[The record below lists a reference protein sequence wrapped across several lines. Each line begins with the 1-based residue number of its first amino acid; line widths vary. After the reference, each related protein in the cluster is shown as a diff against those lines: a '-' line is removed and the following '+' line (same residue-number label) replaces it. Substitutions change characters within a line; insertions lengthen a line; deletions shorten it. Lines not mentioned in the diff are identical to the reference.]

1 MASKKNHMHSS
12 TSLKR
17 LVDQYINDRF
27 KIWFRVE
34 KQFIDL
40 RAMSLNYTNG
50 EIPLDDI
57 SKLHQLVNNIEITD
71 PPYDPELEG
80 IVQFA
85 WVTWAE
91 LYLNPV
97 FQRDSSPNQH
107 LKIKNDFEHTSVIVP
122 CALKLDGKYFIWDGH
137 HTLQTLKTKNYTK
150 YPIWFIDGDQIS
162 DEDAY
167 EKGFPDKIKYLI
179 WLAGTNMKRINLQ
192 NKLKLSN
199 YDAYMISVDI
209 EDPKFVAM
217 DRILHNAGFE
227 AKRKATGYAKS
238 KYLPFTQVN
247 SGMEIY
253 EILDS
258 NQMPGT
264 YLKRSLEFHKQ
275 TWPNSAAVLE
285 IWRPVAR
292 ICANADI
299 QGLTLDQQFFIDLG
313 NELKSLY
320 GDPDTAQERLK
331 TSLQDAIKNHQFN
344 GAPQDHDQWRM
355 HDAIINL
362 YNQRVGKIVL
372 PTAQCQWKV
381 I

>member
-1 MASKKNHMHSS
+1 MASKKNIMHSS
-12 TSLKR
+12 TSFTR
-17 LVDQYINDRF
+17 LVNQYLADKF
-27 KIWFRVE
+27 KIWF
-34 KQFIDL
+34 KIDKKFIDL
-40 RAMSLNYTNG
+40 RAMSKNFPNG
-50 EIPLDDI
+50 EIPLEEI
-57 SKLHQLVNNIEITD
+57 SKIHRLVNNIEITD

-80 IVQFA
+80 IVLFA
-85 WVTWAE
+85 WVSWAE
-91 LYLNPV
+91 LYLNPI

-107 LKIKNDFEHTSVIVP
+107 LKIKNDFEHTAVIVP

-137 HTLQTLKTKNYTK
+137 HTLQTLNSKNYTK
-150 YPIWFIDGDQIS
+150 YPIWYIDGDKIS
-162 DEDAY
+162 DEDAR
-167 EKGFPDKIKYLI
+167 EKGFPDKNQYLI

-192 NKLKLSN
+192 NKMKLSH

-209 EDPKFVAM
+209 ADPKFVAM
-217 DRILHNAGFE
+217 DRILRGAGFQ
-227 AKRKATGYAKS
+227 AKRQATGYLKDT
-238 KYLPFTQVN
+238 YLPFTQVN

-253 EILDS
+253 EILDN

-285 IWRPVAR
+285 IWRPIAR
-292 ICANADI
+292 ICASADI
-299 QGLTLDQQFFIDLG
+299 QGVTLDQQFFIDLG
-313 NELKSLY
+313 NELKSLF

-331 TSLQDAIKNHQFN
+331 TSLQNAIATKNYN
-344 GAPQDHDQWRM
+344 GVPHDHDQWRM

-362 YNQRVGKIVL
+362 YNQRIGKIVL